1 MSYLNEMVA
10 RSIAEE
16 RQRDALLELRRQ
28 QAQAQRDVKTTPT
41 VVRPRHH
48 GRWHGALARL
58 HLLHPHT
65 P

>member
-16 RQRDALLELRRQ
+16 RQGDTLLELRRQ
-28 QAQAQRDVKTTPT
+28 QARAQRAPEAPT
-41 VVRPRHH
+41 VIDPRHH
-48 GRWHGALARL
+48 GRWHDALVRL